1 MLMQASVEISKESF
15 SPSTGSEDNRNKFS
29 QDLILQMNTDDLMP
43 ESGAV
48 IRNNPHLKERC
59 LEKRSDGINSDFI
72 I

>member
-1 MLMQASVEISKESF
+1 MLMQASVDMSKESC
-15 SPSTGSEDNRNKFS
+15 SLSIQNEEGRNKFS

-59 LEKRSDGINSDFI
+59 LEERSDGNNSDFI